1 LDLRVG
7 DVVFG
12 ADQSH
17 RYTVEEFIGHG
28 GFGLIYRIRNTSDDS
43 VYALKT
49 IITASLNSSQLQS
62 LVNEG
67 NLATK
72 VIHPNVI
79 RYLFFHDGEQYP
91 NLPPYI
97 IMEYAEAGDLE
108 RLINQRRENND
119 LFSREEL
126 EEMLLQ
132 LAQGIQAI
140 NQTLI
145 HRDIR
150 PSNVLLVESRL
161 KISDFGLSKVVGQA
175 TRSRTF
181 KGIQH
186 IAYMAPEAWTMDKNT
201 IQMDMYS
208 MGIVFYELGTLKHP
222 YNVSQSIDAVE
233 AWRQAHLFQ
242 VPEPLDAVN
251 SDIPPHLAQTIM
263 RMIKKRPEERHDSWD
278 DIIRRIQGTNEPTTS
293 QSSVRMQNL
302 IQKARSVQQQRD
314 VELTQIQ
321 MENASNQ
328 QRRDIVIFKAEQLHN
343 QIKQVIDEFNQG
355 FDGPQLRLTKTSQD
369 WLLLQRPFVVIS
381 GQSGDIRIFLDCLKR
396 HLRQDRKGKLQAQEQ
411 MMFQNRP
418 VWAWGYVL
426 ARSGKGFNLLLVPNN
441 QDDLYGSW
449 WCLPITHTPIV
460 PKSDNRPDP
469 FPFQQKHELA
479 EFLPLMKAL
488 HIHQTEPVPFGS
500 DLLIGLLEETV

>member
-1 LDLRVG
+1 LDLRAG
-7 DVVFG
+7 DVIFG
-12 ADQSH
+12 IDQSH

-28 GFGLIYRIRNTSDDS
+28 GFGLVYKIRNTSDGS
-43 VYALKT
+43 VFALKT
-49 IITASLNSSQLQS
+49 IITASLDSTQLQS

-72 VIHPNVI
+72 VTHPNVI

-108 RLINQRRENND
+108 RLINQRRKDND

-126 EEMLLQ
+126 KEMLLQ

-150 PSNVLLVESRL
+150 PSNVLLAGGRL

-186 IAYMAPEAWTMDKNT
+186 IAYMAPEAWRMDKNT
-201 IQMDMYS
+201 AQMDMYS
-208 MGIVFYELGTLKHP
+208 MGIVFYELATLKYP
-222 YNVSQSIDAVE
+222 YNVGQNLDPVE

-242 VPEPLDAVN
+242 VPEPPDAVN

-278 DIIRRIQGTNEPTTS
+278 DIIRRIQGTEGP
-293 QSSVRMQNL
+293 V
-302 IQKARSVQQQRD
+302 KARFICKISFKRLGVS
-314 VELTQIQ
+314 
-321 MENASNQ
+321 SNS
-328 QRRDIVIFKAEQLHN
+328 E
-343 QIKQVIDEFNQG
+343 
-355 FDGPQLRLTKTSQD
+355 
-369 WLLLQRPFVVIS
+369 
-381 GQSGDIRIFLDCLKR
+381 
-396 HLRQDRKGKLQAQEQ
+396 
-411 MMFQNRP
+411 M
-418 VWAWGYVL
+418 
-426 ARSGKGFNLLLVPNN
+426 
-441 QDDLYGSW
+441 
-449 WCLPITHTPIV
+449 
-460 PKSDNRPDP
+460 
-469 FPFQQKHELA
+469 
-479 EFLPLMKAL
+479 
-488 HIHQTEPVPFGS
+488 
-500 DLLIGLLEETV
+500 